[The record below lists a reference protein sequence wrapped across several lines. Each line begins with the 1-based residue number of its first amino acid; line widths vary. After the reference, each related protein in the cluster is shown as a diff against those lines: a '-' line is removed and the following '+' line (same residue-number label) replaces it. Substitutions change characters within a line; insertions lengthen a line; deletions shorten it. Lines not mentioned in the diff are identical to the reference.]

1 MDLSILNCLIIINK
15 LILIGICVKYILY
28 ELSPK
33 ILIFFP
39 KDGNIS
45 SREVANKIIDEK
57 IKTVVGIIFSK
68 VLKPPVSL
76 NSCSKV
82 INKIDTIKRPKY
94 IKYFISKFIKIIF
107 YKNKNDPEK
116 K

>member
-68 VLKPPVSL
+68 VLKKPPVSL

-94 IKYFISKFIKIIF
+94 IKIF
-107 YKNKNDPEK
+107 YFQIYQNYLL
-116 K
+116 